1 MDFVISTKSI
11 MLIEN
16 LKILWSISPKQVF
29 STYVQHFPPPE
40 TKCKLHI
47 DLVGGTHYA
56 IEIEKKDLDSYN
68 IYSDFKNYVEN
79 LKALD

>member
-1 MDFVISTKSI
+1 MDFVITTKEI

-16 LKILWSISPKQVF
+16 LKIMWSITPKEVH
-29 STYVQHFPPPE
+29 STFVEHLPLPE

-47 DLVGGTHYA
+47 DIVGGKHYVL
-56 IEIEKKDLDSYN
+56 EIEKKDLDSLNLYN
-68 IYSDFKNYVEN
+68 DFRNYVDN